1 MTTSA
6 APAHLFEREGNIW
19 TPQQAC
25 IGPWAPDL
33 LHGGPVAALCVSVA
47 EAALDDPEFITTR
60 LSLDLV
66 RPVPLRP
73 LDVSVTPLKSGR
85 RVHLIDVEVRDAGRD
100 VAFARVQR
108 TRANLIELP
117 PLDDTGARTAPPPDT
132 PESFTP
138 FDEQMAPRRPAPFFR
153 LATEMRT
160 PTALGIF
167 GRGATLGWLRV
178 YADLLPGIP
187 LSNAAAVCAAA
198 DYTNALGAPESPAE
212 SQLLFANADL
222 TVHLVRTPESKWVR
236 MQPITVW
243 GEHGLGHTR
252 CDLSDLRGML
262 GTSAVTL
269 PLSNRPRADGES

>member
-1 MTTSA
+1 MNLTTR
-6 APAHLFEREGNIW
+6 PAHLFERDDDIW
-19 TPQQAC
+19 TPQEAC
-25 IGPWAPDL
+25 VGPWAPDL
-33 LHGGPVAALCVSVA
+33 LHGGPIAALCVSVA
-47 EAALDDPEFITTR
+47 EAALDDPEFITSR

-66 RPVPLRP
+66 RPVPRRP
-73 LDVSVTPLKSGR
+73 LEVLVRPLKSGR

-108 TRANLIELP
+108 TRSNPVNLPSLEN
-117 PLDDTGARTAPPPDT
+117 TGAQLTPPPDS

-138 FDEQMAPRRPAPFFR
+138 FDERLAPRRPAPFFR
-153 LATEMRT
+153 LATQMHT

-178 YADLLPGIP
+178 HADLLPGVA

-222 TVHLVRTPESKWVR
+222 TVHLVRTPANKWVR
-236 MQPITVW
+236 MLPITVW

-252 CDLSDLRGML
+252 CDLSDVRGML

-269 PLSNRPRADGES
+269 PLSNRP